1 MIENDQDNHIEINLI
16 DFQILLSLLFIGTIA
31 ISILSGMNEKFNY
44 QKKKPLFKEKTANQI
59 SLYNRLIVF
68 ILALGYL
75 YIDYKN
81 FDIAKKK
88 RKDTFFLEKQILP
101 SILAVVASF
110 ILLYSI
116 YVAQKRNPSELTV
129 VENPIV

>member
-68 ILALGYL
+68 IL
-75 YIDYKN
+75 
-81 FDIAKKK
+81 
-88 RKDTFFLEKQILP
+88 P
-101 SILAVVASF
+101 SILAVIASF